1 MLTIQ
6 NEQLI
11 IGYETGLIETNLSN
25 GWIVKQR
32 FNWFIDYDGV
42 QVEYDPDAMEVIG
55 SEQVEKYSAEERAVL
70 AECKWDITDLKTE
83 ITGSTYYREAEKE
96 YKKIQEENY
105 HLRMENDFLKAMR
118 RLNLEDEARTKKRL
132 ESLTV
137 SEKNTN

>member
-6 NEQLI
+6 NERLE

-96 YKKIQEENY
+96 YK
-105 HLRMENDFLKAMR
+105 A
-118 RLNLEDEARTKKRL
+118 
-132 ESLTV
+132 SLGTHAYYGV
-137 SEKNTN
+137 SEKDFFGQV